1 MNLQIRNPVWQQQQL
16 KVEISTKNP
25 KTQLK
30 LKNGRETHS
39 LEATIILDRSLKY
52 VMALGSIKM
61 LNSDLLGRFEKM
73 STNQVHSSYVT

>member
-30 LKNGRETHS
+30 NGRETHS
-39 LEATIILDRSLKY
+39 LEATIILGRSLKY

-61 LNSDLLGRFEKM
+61 LNSDLLGRFEEI
-73 STNQVHSSYVT
+73 STNQIHSSYVT